1 MHGGA
6 PSHGWVGAL
15 ARVLNVL
22 YGVQGIT
29 PEGKGS
35 SVAEHAA
42 SSAQGGSAA
51 TRREAVASGLLPIV
65 RVADQPWRWTMAERQ
80 AHYGC
85 PAVGVAA
92 IKDGRIDWVDSFG
105 VADRDD
111 PRPVGPDTLYM
122 VASCSKPVTAMIVL
136 QQVERGHLDL
146 DVDINTYLRRW
157 QVPVNEF
164 TAEHPVTLRR
174 ALSHTAGLN
183 INGWGAI
190 RQGDP
195 VPTEFDLLEGR
206 PPSHLPAVVVDK
218 AYDGVDRYSGA
229 GFLLSQMVLEDVLG
243 RPFAELADE
252 FVFTPLGMT
261 RTTYAQPLPERYRTD
276 VASGH
281 GDDGAPMPGGWMIA
295 SEMAAGGLF
304 STPRDYATFL
314 LAARSAYHGERGAIL
329 GHSLAREMMSR
340 EARGVFGLG
349 FRVLGNGS
357 TVRINHGGSSDG
369 YQSET
374 NLFLESGDGGVVL
387 TNATSGLFLYRE
399 VHNAL
404 ADVYGWPDF
413 MPEPKH
419 LHQMTREEMERLTG
433 DFRILAG
440 IELPRIKVWIEG
452 DRLLSQVPGLRF
464 GVQEVFCD
472 VNGVLFNQTGPFET
486 HVTYGPDG
494 RASSLEVR
502 EGGVPMIRAEREG

>member
-1 MHGGA
+1 
-6 PSHGWVGAL
+6 
-15 ARVLNVL
+15 
-22 YGVQGIT
+22 
-29 PEGKGS
+29 
-35 SVAEHAA
+35 
-42 SSAQGGSAA
+42 
-51 TRREAVASGLLPIV
+51 
-65 RVADQPWRWTMAERQ
+65 
-80 AHYGC
+80 
-85 PAVGVAA
+85 
-92 IKDGRIDWVDSFG
+92 
-105 VADRDD
+105 
-111 PRPVGPDTLYM
+111 
-122 VASCSKPVTAMIVL
+122 
-136 QQVERGHLDL
+136 
-146 DVDINTYLRRW
+146 
-157 QVPVNEF
+157 
-164 TAEHPVTLRR
+164 
-174 ALSHTAGLN
+174 
-183 INGWGAI
+183 
-190 RQGDP
+190 
-195 VPTEFDLLEGR
+195 
-206 PPSHLPAVVVDK
+206 
-218 AYDGVDRYSGA
+218 
-229 GFLLSQMVLEDVLG
+229 
-243 RPFAELADE
+243 
-252 FVFTPLGMT
+252 MT
-261 RTTYAQPLPERYRTD
+261 RTTYAQPLPERYRSD

-304 STPRDYATFL
+304 STPRDYAAFL
-314 LAARSAYHGERGAIL
+314 LAARAAYHGESGAIL
-329 GHSLAREMMSR
+329 GHSLSREMMTR

-349 FRVLGNGS
+349 FRVLGDG
-357 TVRINHGGSSDG
+357 TTTRINHGGSSDG

-419 LHQMTREEMERLTG
+419 LHQMTHEEMERLTG

-472 VNGVLFNQTGPFET
+472 VDGVLFNQTGPFET

-494 RASSLEVR
+494 RAASLEVR